1 MRESI
6 FKRLFKIILIT
17 SICAI
22 IATVFFCSFT
32 IKQYYMNV
40 NMNEIKEQVSEISK
54 DISKNNEAVKN
65 ILDENLMKS
74 SIIHCY
80 DTNKKLIYSNYNT
93 NNYSKKEINS
103 ALEPYIDAVLKGN
116 SINGVTKLYGIDED
130 VILIG
135 QSIKNNNDIVGTV
148 FFIKMEPEFTSSL
161 NGFYVVLGVSMVLI
175 LLSII
180 IPLYIF
186 IKRILSPLEDM
197 TKATIRM
204 SQGKYDT
211 KIKNT
216 RNDEIGELIDSFN
229 LLSTKLEEN
238 EKQAKV
244 LEQTRRDY
252 IANVSHELKTP
263 VSSIRAI
270 GEVLNDDIIKD
281 NIDQKKY
288 YSMILRESVRL
299 ELLIED
305 MLELSRLQ
313 SGNIAIEK
321 SVVNIEELLKD
332 VVEEF
337 EIKAD
342 DLDIEFITPKNIK
355 NTTVYTNKNRIIQV
369 LIILLDNAFKFTHIE
384 GCVSINILDEEDFIT
399 ISVCD
404 TGVGIDSGDI
414 SFVFDRF
421 YKADK
426 SHSSIGTGIGLSI
439 AAEIMKL
446 LEEEIY
452 VESKV
457 NEGSKFTFTIH
468 KIIE

>member
-1 MRESI
+1 
-6 FKRLFKIILIT
+6 
-17 SICAI
+17 
-22 IATVFFCSFT
+22 SFT

-40 NMNEIKEQVSEISK
+40 NMNEIKEQVSKISE

-161 NGFYVVLGVSMVLI
+161 NGFYIVLGVSMVLI

-186 IKRILSPLEDM
+186 IKRILRPLEDM
-197 TKATIRM
+197 TSATIKM
-204 SQGKYDT
+204 SQGEYNT
-211 KIKNT
+211 KIINT
-216 RNDEIGELIDSFN
+216 RNDEIGELINSFN
-229 LLSTKLEEN
+229 VLSNKLAEN
-238 EKQAKV
+238 EKQAKL

-252 IANVSHELKTP
+252 IANISHELKTP
-263 VSSIRAI
+263 VASIRAI
-270 GEVLNDDIIKD
+270 GEVLNDDIIKN

-288 YSMILRESVRL
+288 YNMILRESVRL

-321 SVVNIEELLKD
+321 SVVNIDDILKD

-342 DLDIEFITPKNIK
+342 DLDIKFITPKNIK

-369 LIILLDNAFKFTHIE
+369 LIILLDNAFKFTPIE
-384 GCVSINILDEEDFIT
+384 GCVSINILEVEDFIK

-404 TGVGIDSGDI
+404 TGLGIDKDDI
-414 SFVFDRF
+414 PFVFDRF

-439 AAEIMKL
+439 ASEIMKL
-446 LEEEIY
+446 LDEEIY

-468 KIIE
+468 KIRE

>member
-1 MRESI
+1 MKDSV
-6 FKRLFKIILIT
+6 FKRLFKIILVT
-17 SICAI
+17 SICGV

-40 NMNEIKEQVSEISK
+40 NMNEIKQQVSKISE

-80 DTNKKLIYSNYNT
+80 DINKKLIYSNYNT
-93 NNYSKKEINS
+93 NNYSQKEINS

-130 VILIG
+130 VILVG

-148 FFIKMEPEFTSSL
+148 FFIKMAPEFTSSL
-161 NGFYVVLGVSMVLI
+161 NGFYIVLGVSMVLI

-197 TKATIRM
+197 TKATIKM
-204 SQGKYDT
+204 SQGEYNN
-211 KIKNT
+211 KIINT

-229 LLSTKLEEN
+229 LLSDKLAEN
-238 EKQAKV
+238 EKQAKL

-263 VSSIRAI
+263 VASIRAI
-270 GEVLNDDIIKD
+270 GEVLNDDIIKN

-288 YSMILRESVRL
+288 YNMILRESVRL

-355 NTTVYTNKNRIIQV
+355 NTRVYTNKNRIIQILV
-369 LIILLDNAFKFTHIE
+369 ILLDNAFKFTPIE
-384 GCVSINILDEEDFIT
+384 GCVSINILNEEDFIK

-404 TGVGIDSGDI
+404 TGLGIDKDDI
-414 SFVFDRF
+414 PFVFDRF

-439 AAEIMKL
+439 ASEIIKL
-446 LEEEIY
+446 LDEEIY

-468 KIIE
+468 KIRE